1 MKIYSTLTSII
12 VAVNLFAQQQYTPDR
27 YRHAIFNQVTVQND
41 VQYGSAP
48 QWVWPY
54 WNETLRL
61 DVYQPTGDVV
71 TNRPLIIFAH
81 AGGFLNGSKGVD
93 NMIAICDSF
102 ARKGY
107 VTASLDY
114 RKGFNPLDGQ
124 SAERAVYRGIQD
136 GKAAVRYFKENAAL
150 YGIDTNYVYFGGMSA
165 GGFMAVHV
173 AYMDLESERP
183 ASTYGG
189 GTVNNLGCL
198 DCSGNSFT
206 HTSNVRAVL
215 NYWGAIQDTLNIIAG
230 DVPIMQMHGT
240 DDPTVPYA
248 YGQPFGLFTLPYVY
262 GSAPIR
268 ERMDNLGIYN
278 EFYTS
283 NAPGRHMLDGSDNGT
298 FSGNSPNS
306 FWYDTLLPR
315 TTDFLVLMTK
325 SHPVKISQDTL
336 IVCSGDTTHLKI
348 SGNTDSYFEWSYL
361 SESTYIGIGNHTD
374 SLKYVFTE
382 SGEYNIA
389 VIEFNE
395 VYCSS
400 DTLWFHIIQQ
410 PELAPVHLTQDTFVL
425 CPGELADMK
434 VSGNENSQYT
444 WTLFA
449 YSSSIPVNNS
459 SDSLSMVFT
468 ADGEFDIAVVEL
480 SEAGCS
486 SDTLWFHIIRLPE
499 IIADFNYQITDLS
512 DVLFINN
519 SVHSTTYQW
528 DFGDGATS
536 TEYQPEHTYIQNGA
550 YMVTLTATDENG
562 CSKTTTQTVV
572 ISGLSVNNLTEMG
585 IGVFP
590 NPFEDVIHLSNELNQ
605 EMTVEVS
612 DVNGKIMLGI
622 FTIGA
627 SSTLTIDTHEWTQGM
642 YFIHITSNGGEDRM
656 VKVVK

>member
-1 MKIYSTLTSII
+1 MKIYFTLTSII

-27 YRHAIFNQVTVQND
+27 YRHAIFNQVTIQND
-41 VQYGSAP
+41 VEYGSAP

-54 WNETLRL
+54 WNEALKL

-81 AGGFLNGSKGVD
+81 AGGFLNGSRGVD

-150 YGIDTNYVYFGGMSA
+150 YGIDTNYIYFGGMSA
-165 GGFMAVHV
+165 GGFMALHV
-173 AYMDLESERP
+173 AYMDQESERP

-198 DCSGNSFT
+198 DCSGNSFS
-206 HTSNVRAVL
+206 HTSKIRAVL
-215 NYWGAIQDTLNIIAG
+215 NYWGAIQDTLNIVPG
-230 DVPIMQMHGT
+230 DIPIMQMHGT
-240 DDPTVPYA
+240 DDPTVPYI

-283 NAPGRHMLDGSDNGT
+283 DAPGRHMLDGSDNGT

-325 SHPVKISQDTL
+325 SHPVKITQDTL
-336 IVCSGDTTHLKI
+336 IVCYGDSINLHV
-348 SGNTDSYFEWSYL
+348 SGNSDSYFEWSYL
-361 SESTYIGIGNHTD
+361 SGSTYTGLGNTTD
-374 SLKYVFTE
+374 SLHHLFTDA
-382 SGEYNIA
+382 GTYDIA
-389 VIEFNE
+389 VVEFNE

-400 DTLWFHIIQQ
+400 DTLWFHVIQQ
-410 PELAPVHLTQDTFVL
+410 PELTPVLLTQDTFIL
-425 CPGELADMK
+425 CTGETADMK
-434 VSGNENSQYT
+434 VTGNETSQYS

-449 YSSSIPVNNS
+449 YSSSLPINNQ

-480 SEAGCS
+480 NAAGCS
-486 SDTLWFHIIRLPE
+486 SDTVWFHIIQLPE
-499 IIADFNYQITDLS
+499 IVADFSYQITDLS
-512 DVLFINN
+512 SVLFINN
-519 SVHSTTYQW
+519 SVHSTSYNW
-528 DFGDGATS
+528 DFGDGSTS
-536 TEYQPEHTYIQNGA
+536 ADNQPEHIYTQNGA
-550 YMVTLTATDENG
+550 YTVTLTATDDNG
-562 CSKTTTQTVV
+562 CSETTTQTIV
-572 ISGLSVNNLTEMG
+572 ISGLSVDVLSGT
-585 IGVFP
+585 GVYAFP
-590 NPFEDVIHLSNELNQ
+590 NPFEDVLHLSNGINQ
-605 EMTVEVS
+605 AVTIEVT
-612 DVNGKIMLGI
+612 DLNGKTAAHT
-622 FTIGA
+622 FTIDA
-627 SSTLTIDTHEWTQGM
+627 SSTATINTREWSGGM
-642 YFIHITSNGGEDRM
+642 YFVRITSGEGNNR
-656 VKVVK
+656 VIKVVK

>member
-71 TNRPLIIFAH
+71 INRPLIIFAH

-240 DDPTVPYA
+240 DDPT
-248 YGQPFGLFTLPYVY
+248 GGHL
-262 GSAPIR
+262 
-268 ERMDNLGIYN
+268 
-278 EFYTS
+278 
-283 NAPGRHMLDGSDNGT
+283 
-298 FSGNSPNS
+298 
-306 FWYDTLLPR
+306 
-315 TTDFLVLMTK
+315 
-325 SHPVKISQDTL
+325 QDL
-336 IVCSGDTTHLKI
+336 CS
-348 SGNTDSYFEWSYL
+348 
-361 SESTYIGIGNHTD
+361 
-374 SLKYVFTE
+374 
-382 SGEYNIA
+382 
-389 VIEFNE
+389 
-395 VYCSS
+395 
-400 DTLWFHIIQQ
+400 
-410 PELAPVHLTQDTFVL
+410 
-425 CPGELADMK
+425 
-434 VSGNENSQYT
+434 
-444 WTLFA
+444 
-449 YSSSIPVNNS
+449 
-459 SDSLSMVFT
+459 
-468 ADGEFDIAVVEL
+468 
-480 SEAGCS
+480 
-486 SDTLWFHIIRLPE
+486 
-499 IIADFNYQITDLS
+499 
-512 DVLFINN
+512 
-519 SVHSTTYQW
+519 
-528 DFGDGATS
+528 
-536 TEYQPEHTYIQNGA
+536 
-550 YMVTLTATDENG
+550 
-562 CSKTTTQTVV
+562 
-572 ISGLSVNNLTEMG
+572 
-585 IGVFP
+585 
-590 NPFEDVIHLSNELNQ
+590 
-605 EMTVEVS
+605 
-612 DVNGKIMLGI
+612 
-622 FTIGA
+622 
-627 SSTLTIDTHEWTQGM
+627 
-642 YFIHITSNGGEDRM
+642 
-656 VKVVK
+656 

>member
-41 VQYGSAP
+41 IQYGSAP

-114 RKGFNPLDGQ
+114 RKGFNPLDGE

-136 GKAAVRYFKENAAL
+136 GKATVRYFKENADL

-165 GGFMAVHV
+165 GGFMALHV

-206 HTSNVRAVL
+206 HTSKVRAVL
-215 NYWGAIQDTLNIIAG
+215 NYWGAIQDTLNIVAG

-240 DDPTVPYA
+240 DDPTVPYV

-262 GSAPIR
+262 GSSPIR
-268 ERMDNLGIYN
+268 ERVNNLGIYN

-283 NAPGRHMLDGSDNGT
+283 DAPGRHMLDGSDNGT

-336 IVCSGDTTHLKI
+336 IVCYGDTANLRV

-361 SESTYIGIGNHTD
+361 SGPTYTGIGNNTD
-374 SLKYVFTE
+374 SLNYSFTDV
-382 SGEYNIA
+382 GEYDIA
-389 VIEFNE
+389 VVEFNE

-410 PELAPVHLTQDTFVL
+410 PELAPVQLTQDTFVL
-425 CPGELADMK
+425 CFGETAVMK
-434 VSGNENSQYT
+434 VSGNEDSQYT

-449 YSSSIPVNNS
+449 YSSSLPIGNT

-468 ADGEFDIAVVEL
+468 ADGEFDIAVVEQND
-480 SEAGCS
+480 AGCS
-486 SDTLWFHIIRLPE
+486 SDTLWFHITQLPE
-499 IIADFNYQITDLS
+499 IVADFDYQITDLS
-512 DVLFINN
+512 SVLFINN
-519 SVHSTTYQW
+519 SVHATTYSW

-536 TEYQPEHTYIQNGA
+536 TDSQPEHVYTQNGA
-550 YMVTLTATDENG
+550 YTVTLIATDENG
-562 CSKTTTQTVV
+562 CSTTTTQTIV
-572 ISGLSVNNLTEMG
+572 ISGLSVEILNEMG
-585 IGVFP
+585 ISAFP
-590 NPFEDVIHLSNELNQ
+590 NPFEDVIYISNDMNQ
-605 EMTVEVS
+605 DIVVEVLDLS
-612 DVNGKIMLGI
+612 GKITLRS
-622 FTIGA
+622 FTVNA
-627 SSTLTIDTHEWTQGM
+627 SSTFTINTDEWTEGM
-642 YFIHITSNGGEDRM
+642 YFLRITTNEGEDRM
-656 VKVVK
+656 IKVVK